1 MERFIE
7 DSPCSCG
14 INVPHAI
21 WSVFG
26 QIDVLRVLIEGHVR
40 REITPG
46 GHDQMTSLDV
56 KRKELDVYVTCGLK
70 DLRTS

>member
-21 WSVFG
+21 WSVFR
-26 QIDVLRVLIEGHVR
+26 QIDVLRILIEGHVR
-40 REITPG
+40 LVITPG
-46 GHDQMTSLDV
+46 GYDQITSLDV
-56 KRKELDVYVTCGLK
+56 KRKELDVYVTCGLNY
-70 DLRTS
+70 LRTS